1 MRTMLMM
8 AALVLPWI
16 AQDAKDAEKWI
27 KELGSESFEAREKA
41 SAELKKIGAPA
52 LEALKKA
59 AAESTD
65 AEVRQR
71 AADLVKEIEKPTPTK
86 PAKPAAPGRLGG
98 RAATVQVQSI
108 NGDSTYT
115 ITPAG
120 GTPFTFRK
128 SAGGAVELDTT
139 DGDGKEQSVK
149 SDTLDAFLKDHKE
162 LAESHGITKDG
173 INFAGASIDFDG
185 NPMKGIR
192 IFRAVPFKNGDED
205 ELEER
210 MQELM
215 DGFTVRPP
223 MRAAGATFEAVTEVL
238 RSQLEIAEG
247 QGLVVKS
254 VGEDTVASR
263 AGLKKHDIVLEVDGA
278 KVAKSK
284 DLKELKKDSKVLVL
298 RGGKK
303 VSLNETK

>member
-1 MRTMLMM
+1 MKTLLMM
-8 AALVLPWI
+8 TALVLPWI
-16 AQDAKDAEKWI
+16 AQDSKDVEKWI

-41 SAELKKIGAPA
+41 TVELKKIGAPA

-59 AAESTD
+59 AAESPD

-71 AADLVKEIEKPTPTK
+71 AADLIKGMEQPK
-86 PAKPAAPGRLGG
+86 PAKPAVPGKPGG
-98 RAATVQVQSI
+98 RAASVQIQTV

-128 SAGGAVELDTT
+128 AAGGAVQLDYA

-149 SDTLDAFLKDHKE
+149 SDSLDAFLKDHKE
-162 LAESHGITKDG
+162 LAAAHGITKDG
-173 INFAGASIDFDG
+173 INHGGATIDFDG
-185 NPMKGIR
+185 NQLKGIR
-192 IFRAVPFKNGDED
+192 IWRAVPFKNGDED
-205 ELEER
+205 ELEGR
-210 MQELM
+210 MQELF
-215 DGFTVRPP
+215 DVRSA
-223 MRAAGATFEAVTEVL
+223 MRAAGATFEPVTEVL
-238 RSQLEIAEG
+238 RAQLDIPEG

-254 VGEDTVASR
+254 VGEETVASR

-278 KVAKSK
+278 KVSKAKE
-284 DLKELKKDSKVLVL
+284 LKELTKESKVLVL

-303 VSLNETK
+303 VALNETK